1 MADSHFYKERPKPM
15 DTRHGWHT
23 SIMAMAVI
31 SMGILVPAM
40 ADGTEP
46 GKIPAKQTTQATTPA
61 PDKQATSPEARE
73 WQLLAGNDLE
83 TVYIKEPPHG
93 LDPNITG
100 IDAKVVARTKEVF
113 DYAQGIAMADCETRD
128 VFPASG
134 EIYDAQGKEL
144 DPMGIPILKALPYI
158 RYFPKEAYD
167 GLLKRLCEWQGTPT
181 KNKTMPSIAPNR
193 VQY

>member
-1 MADSHFYKERPKPM
+1 
-15 DTRHGWHT
+15 
-23 SIMAMAVI
+23 MAMAVI

-100 IDAKVVARTKEVF
+100 KEVF